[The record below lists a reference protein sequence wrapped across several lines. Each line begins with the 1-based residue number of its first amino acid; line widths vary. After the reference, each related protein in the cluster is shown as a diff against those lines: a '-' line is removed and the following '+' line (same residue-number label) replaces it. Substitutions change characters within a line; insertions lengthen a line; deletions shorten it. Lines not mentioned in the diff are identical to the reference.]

1 MGGFL
6 GFDIAGLAFAV
17 ESDRVEEVA
26 EAVRTTRLPFAPPHV
41 EGLANVAG
49 RILPVI
55 DLTGRMRPATGTARS
70 DGSEGGVLVVLRTGR
85 GLLALRV
92 GRVGGNLPE
101 ERVTR
106 TAPAP
111 EDAGLPVA
119 ARLVQDDRS
128 LRLLDPD
135 RLEMGRLE
143 MGRLELGRD
152 VALAGPA
159 ERQGLAGAAAAP
171 PASARGRATVRL
183 LIVEAGGRAHAL
195 AMDEILL
202 VSPIGEPRPLPD
214 APALVCGMVLVQ
226 HRPLLLTDPLGA
238 APGAGGYAVVH
249 ATRCG
254 PVGVRV
260 DAVRGMVRLPL
271 EHGEEG
277 GADVANRSV
286 EQDGVRLEVRT
297 ASRMLGEHLDGIG
310 RLVPQGGDP
319 AGHRLPRR
327 FHRRFLTVLVD
338 ERVYALEFER
348 VRRVV
353 GASGRLRLPRGR
365 GGETGGFDG
374 LTEVDGAI
382 LPVVDLRLLLARRP
396 VVNPPAGS
404 GVAVLLEIGGG
415 MVALIA
421 DAIQR
426 IRRVAGDEVDP
437 VADHMTAAV
446 IRLDGALVP
455 VLRPEGLVAGSAGP
469 FRMTEDR

>member
-135 RLEMGRLE
+135 RLE
-143 MGRLELGRD
+143 LGRG

-159 ERQGLAGAAAAP
+159 ERQGSAGAAAAP
-171 PASARGRATVRL
+171 PASAGGRATVRL
-183 LIVEAGGRAHAL
+183 LIVEAGGCAHAL

-202 VSPIGEPRPLPD
+202 VSYVGEPRPLPD
-214 APALVCGMVLVQ
+214 APALVCGMVPVQ
-226 HRPLLLTDPLGA
+226 NRPLLLTDPLGA
-238 APGAGGYAVVH
+238 TPGAGGYAVVH

-254 PVGVRV
+254 PVGVRA

-271 EHGEEG
+271 GHEEKGGAGVASSIVDHEG
-277 GADVANRSV
+277 G
-286 EQDGVRLEVRT
+286 RLEVRT

-327 FHRRFLTVLVD
+327 FHRRFLTLLVD

-396 VVNPPAGS
+396 IVNPPAGS

-469 FRMTEDR
+469 SRMTEDR